1 MAERDLSGKSRQEP
15 QPAGPHG
22 VDADGVEQEDEP
34 PCPPG
39 RQQQAGD
46 KYGKPK
52 AIKSRVQDGHVL
64 DITRLE
70 VAGRPHTHRVTT
82 GNGGTRERG
91 NAARTICAY
100 LSRSR
105 VPVFPRSRLLE

>member
-22 VDADGVEQEDEP
+22 VDADGVEQEDVP

-46 KYGKPK
+46 KHGKPQ

-70 VAGRPHTHRVTT
+70 VAGRPHTHSCSRVLL
-82 GNGGTRERG
+82 R
-91 NAARTICAY
+91 
-100 LSRSR
+100 LSSRSTGSSMSSMSSMSPASMHSYR
-105 VPVFPRSRLLE
+105 DI